1 MVENPP
7 AMRETWVQSLGWEEP
22 LEEGMAT
29 HSSTLAWRIPMDR
42 GVRWA
47 AVRGTESDTTER
59 LNTQAHTGQQRQLYH
74 TLNSQRGNI
83 QLQWQKTEG
92 LFLPGKLHLKFMGK
106 PCKRQ
111 ELRGFP
117 DDPAVKNL
125 PANTGDTNQFN
136 LWSGKTA
143 HVVGWLRPVNHNY
156 WVRFLEPAQCNYWAH
171 MEQLPKP
178 VHPRACTLQQK
189 KPSE

>member
-156 WVRFLEPAQCNYWAH
+156 WVCFLEPAQCNYWAH